1 MRENQYGKANIDEL
15 VRQTDDWIADS
26 GLGESLA
33 EDRYG
38 IDPTSFFWIDVY
50 PRLKRN
56 GPCDPSRMLR
66 DWSQGDWRRITMLY
80 FHIPFCVKR
89 CSFCYYDIST
99 DRSREPEY
107 LDALST
113 EAKAFLDQL
122 EPGTSVGDLYFGGG
136 TPSTVAPSRL
146 QRLFELVYEKV
157 DKAYIGMVTLE
168 LHPRTM
174 RKDMHQLAASGHI
187 QRVSMGVQSFSRSVV
202 EANGRIWVEPDRIWS
217 IADKFRRAGLE
228 KIGLDFMVGLHRQSA
243 IDVAADIAEIDRLID
258 GGMIDSVSVYPRSF
272 NVPSVAIAG
281 EVIDAH
287 ALLERFRSLVLYR
300 LFFESIGWKES
311 PMYLF
316 SPAGFV
322 PAEPSA
328 LTGGEMTAQA
338 LAFGNSARSTF
349 GETNYRNIREYGEYL
364 SSTSSQAGATG
375 SYHRMTRREFNRRH
389 LQFAAKRGV
398 IDAGTFPHELNDDER
413 EDFTLINDE
422 FERHG
427 LIERSGDII
436 ELTALGM
443 LLVEFI
449 HRRYEKVW
457 VGDRFSD

>member
-1 MRENQYGKANIDEL
+1 MRSNQYGKGNIDEL
-15 VRQTDDWIADS
+15 VREADDWIADS
-26 GLGESLA
+26 GLAESLA
-33 EDRYG
+33 ENRYG

-50 PRLKRN
+50 PRLTSN

-66 DWSQGDWRRITMLY
+66 DWSEGDWRRITMLY

-99 DRSREPEY
+99 DRSHESEY

-113 EAKAFLDQL
+113 EASAFLNQVDAD
-122 EPGTSVGDLYFGGG
+122 TSVGDLYFGGG

-146 QRLFELVYEKV
+146 RRLLDLVYEKI
-157 DKAYIGMVTLE
+157 DRTRIGMVTLE

-187 QRVSMGVQSFSRSVV
+187 QRVSMGVQSFSRSVI
-202 EANGRIWVEPDRIWS
+202 EANGRIRVEPARIWS
-217 IADKFRRAGLE
+217 IAERFREAGLE
-228 KIGLDFMVGLHRQSA
+228 TIGLDFMAGLHRQSVT
-243 IDVAADIAEIDRLID
+243 DVAADVAEIDRLIA

-281 EVIDAH
+281 EVIDAR
-287 ALLERFRSLVLYR
+287 ALLERFRSLLLYR
-300 LFFESIGWKES
+300 LFFERIGWKEG

-316 SPAGFV
+316 SPADFV
-322 PAEPSA
+322 PPEPSA
-328 LTGGEMTAQA
+328 LTGGETTAQA

-375 SYHRMTRREFNRRH
+375 NYHRMTRREFNRRH

-398 IDAGTFPHELNDDER
+398 IDLGTFPHELGDEER
-413 EDFTLINDE
+413 EDLTLINDGL
-422 FERHG
+422 ERRG
-427 LIERSGDII
+427 LIERSGDIV

-443 LLVEFI
+443 LLVELI
-449 HRRYEKVW
+449 HRRYENVW
-457 VGDRFSD
+457 LGDRFSD